1 MLDWTSGDLQ
11 ANGLRLHYY
20 RTGGDKPPL
29 VAAHGITDNGLCWS
43 PLATQLAADYDVIM
57 IDARGHGQSA
67 VPESGYTGDEHA
79 ADHAAAIRALG
90 LDRPAM
96 IGHSMG
102 AATAAELAA
111 KNPGLVRC
119 LILEDPPWREP
130 ESPSSPEER
139 AASAQVRREEVVAR
153 QHLSRAEALAQ
164 GRQQRPTWSEA
175 EFAPWVEAKFQVS
188 PNVLDYVSAGVTPW
202 SAWVPKLA
210 CPVLL
215 LTGDPALGAIVTP
228 EVARHIG
235 ATNARVQVVH
245 IPGAGHNIRR
255 EQFEPYL
262 AAVRRFLQATY
273 A

>member
-1 MLDWTSGDLQ
+1 MLEWTSGDIQ
-11 ANGLRLHYY
+11 ANGIRLHYY

-43 PLATQLAADYDVIM
+43 PLATRLAEEYDVIM
-57 IDARGHGQSA
+57 VDARGHGQST
-67 VPESGYTGDEHA
+67 VPESGYAGAEHA
-79 ADHAAAIRALG
+79 ADHAAAIRGLG
-90 LDRPAM
+90 LDRPAL

-102 AATAAELAA
+102 AATAAQLAA
-111 KNPGLVRC
+111 ENPGLVRC
-119 LILEDPPWREP
+119 LILEDPPWREAG
-130 ESPSSPEER
+130 SAGSPEER
-139 AASAQVRREEVVAR
+139 AASAQAWREDVVAR
-153 QHLSRAEALAQ
+153 QQLSRAEALAQ
-164 GRQQRPTWSEA
+164 GRQQRPMWSEA

-188 PNVLDYVSAGVTPW
+188 PKVLDYVSAGVTPW
-202 SAWVPKLA
+202 PAVAPQLT

-215 LTGDPALGAIVTP
+215 LIGEPELGGIVTP
-228 EVARHIG
+228 QVAQQIG
-235 ATNARVQVVH
+235 AANVRIQVVH